1 MTVTALRYGGL
12 GDHRTPTGFSG
23 DTVRKWDTLEYEVYM
38 TSRASN
44 VGFGWWS
51 HDMGGFREH
60 AGFSAH
66 AGFVD
71 RAWHTEAPE
80 LYLRWLQFG
89 ALSPILRMHCR

>member
-44 VGFGWWS
+44 VGFGWRFLCTC
-51 HDMGGFREH
+51 GFR
-60 AGFSAH
+60 GQGLSYP
-66 AGFVD
+66 GT
-71 RAWHTEAPE
+71 RAVLAMVAIW
-80 LYLRWLQFG
+80 G
-89 ALSPILRMHCR
+89 AKPDP